1 MENGTDS
8 MAASA
13 LSTYTPEEM
22 VQQMKEL
29 ITESNELK
37 EAMKLH
43 NQAMKDRYEELSV
56 CREKQKEEREFYE
69 LKLKEVKQRL
79 LDKCMENE
87 KLQQHLQ
94 NLKEREG
101 AEMEGCM
108 APEKEMRQL
117 ISQVHQ
123 LQAEKANMLGIIS
136 ELQVKLTISAE
147 DSFVETGMNEGEI
160 NRTAKEHQE
169 NSGEMTSNIDI
180 YGRSKTADES
190 KNLQSEELIVSQ
202 LLYCLRNETRK
213 REELEKELQNHKERL
228 SKLEKKT
235 SNCLKSGTQ
244 TEEQA
249 EESSEAVGSEVETL
263 SLQVCAL
270 FKELQEAHEKVKEA
284 ELIQKQLQEKCQV
297 LGRKSSAA
305 ASELEEKQQL
315 IYTIKKLELQV
326 ESMQAEVKLE
336 QAKAHEEKATYS
348 SLQDTNS
355 KLLPELTKAMKTI
368 DEMKLKELHRADKV
382 VVEQLN
388 AKVELAEQVPAAK
401 QLQIDEMKQIIA
413 NYLGWGP
420 GQYWFQDHKG
430 SSQNDQLLRAP
441 LTEFIQWMQKKG
453 LINKPGEMMETAR
466 LQAAGKELQK
476 EGKVGTRGVVT
487 RLQTLGSVKRLLA
500 KAPFKDSKGMVEF
513 GCILPRIMLSL
524 PEEPE
529 LKKQPPKYEDTEVP
543 SVSPSAPSTPPFT
556 QLASNVEVEGSAQKV
571 EAAAEKGMTRGF
583 TDWTLIA
590 RNCVLEGVSLGPPD
604 GDGGIMVCPVTQGQE
619 GRHWSPLDY
628 KLLREW
634 QKVVKEEGVNG
645 ANMRGRDINA
655 AVRAA

>member
-1 MENGTDS
+1 

-29 ITESNELK
+29 TAESNELK
-37 EAMKLH
+37 EAIKLH
-43 NQAMKDRYEELSV
+43 NQAMKDRYEELSI
-56 CREKQKEEREFYE
+56 CREKQKEEGFYE
-69 LKLKEVKQRL
+69 LKLKEVKQCL

-202 LLYCLRNETRK
+202 LLYCLRNETQK

-368 DEMKLKELHRADKV
+368 DEMKLKELHRADKLTIVLLLSGVFGIVRAHSV
-382 VVEQLN
+382 VRGRGGFGSTGAPAVLLAIDIARGKPEE
-388 AKVELAEQVPAAK
+388 KVTIKHPNGQSLALSMLIDTGADVTIIPATK
-401 QLQIDEMKQIIA
+401 WPCYITD
-413 NYLGWGP
+413 
-420 GQYWFQDHKG
+420 
-430 SSQNDQLLRAP
+430 S
-441 LTEFIQWMQKKG
+441 
-453 LINKPGEMMETAR
+453 
-466 LQAAGKELQK
+466 
-476 EGKVGTRGVVT
+476 
-487 RLQTLGSVKRLLA
+487 LQTLELRAVVWAFQQWHDEPLNVVSDSLYVVGTTQRLERAMIKTNSDVRSMCMSVLTLTRMRYGPLL
-500 KAPFKDSKGMVEF
+500 KQG
-513 GCILPRIMLSL
+513 
-524 PEEPE
+524 
-529 LKKQPPKYEDTEVP
+529 KQP
-543 SVSPSAPSTPPFT
+543 
-556 QLASNVEVEGSAQKV
+556 
-571 EAAAEKGMTRGF
+571 
-583 TDWTLIA
+583 
-590 RNCVLEGVSLGPPD
+590 
-604 GDGGIMVCPVTQGQE
+604 
-619 GRHWSPLDY
+619 
-628 KLLREW
+628 
-634 QKVVKEEGVNG
+634 
-645 ANMRGRDINA
+645 NMF
-655 AVRAA
+655 

>member
-1 MENGTDS
+1 MRGRDIHAAAQVARGEARRWLPLRRAQCREKRRAEAGFCHGRRGRARPVTRRIRVYASEMSSKLKSHPAENGEHPKRKMENGTDS

-29 ITESNELK
+29 ITENSELK

-43 NQAMKDRYEELSV
+43 NQAMKDRYEELSI
-56 CREKQKEEREFYE
+56 CREKQKEERDFYE
-69 LKLKEVKQRL
+69 LKFKEVTCL

-87 KLQQHLQ
+87 KLQQQLQ

-108 APEKEMRQL
+108 VPAKEMRQL
-117 ISQVHQ
+117 ISQVQ
-123 LQAEKANMLGIIS
+123 RLQAEKADMLGIIS
-136 ELQVKLTISAE
+136 DLQVKLNISAE

-169 NSGEMTSNIDI
+169 NSGEMTSNTDI

-202 LLYCLRNETRK
+202 LLYCLRNETQK

-244 TEEQA
+244 TEQQA
-249 EESSEAVGSEVETL
+249 EESAEAVGSEVETL

-284 ELIQKQLQEKCQV
+284 ELIQKRLQEKCQV
-297 LGRKSSAA
+297 LERKSSAA

-336 QAKAHEEKATYS
+336 QAKAHEEKVRYS

-355 KLLPELTKAMKTI
+355 KLLPELTKAMKAI
-368 DEMKLKELHRADKV
+368 DEMKLKELHRVDKV

-388 AKVELAEQVPAAK
+388 AKVELAEQAPAAK

-413 NYLGWGP
+413 NYFHP
-420 GQYWFQDHKG
+420 DSNREYQSDMYEK
-430 SSQNDQLLRAP
+430 DQ
-441 LTEFIQWMQKKG
+441 
-453 LINKPGEMMETAR
+453 
-466 LQAAGKELQK
+466 
-476 EGKVGTRGVVT
+476 
-487 RLQTLGSVKRLLA
+487 
-500 KAPFKDSKGMVEF
+500 
-513 GCILPRIMLSL
+513 
-524 PEEPE
+524 
-529 LKKQPPKYEDTEVP
+529 
-543 SVSPSAPSTPPFT
+543 
-556 QLASNVEVEGSAQKV
+556 
-571 EAAAEKGMTRGF
+571 
-583 TDWTLIA
+583 
-590 RNCVLEGVSLGPPD
+590 
-604 GDGGIMVCPVTQGQE
+604 QE
-619 GRHWSPLDY
+619 
-628 KLLREW
+628 
-634 QKVVKEEGVNG
+634 
-645 ANMRGRDINA
+645 
-655 AVRAA
+655 

>member
-1 MENGTDS
+1 MTTDSIHNQENLPLPHLADLSLSKAKSIGDSDNASVIMRARCREKRRAQADFCHGRYGRARPVTRRIQVYASEMSSKLKSHPAENGEHPKRKPENGTDS

-29 ITESNELK
+29 TAESNELK

-43 NQAMKDRYEELSV
+43 NQAMKDRYEELSI

-69 LKLKEVKQRL
+69 LKFKEVKQCL

-87 KLQQHLQ
+87 KLQHHLQ

-136 ELQVKLTISAE
+136 DLQVKLTISAE

-180 YGRSKTADES
+180 YGRSTTADES

-202 LLYCLRNETRK
+202 LLYCLRNETQK
-213 REELEKELQNHKERL
+213 REELEKELQDHKERL

-244 TEEQA
+244 TEQQA

-297 LGRKSSAA
+297 LERKSSAA

-336 QAKAHEEKATYS
+336 QAKAHEEKAYS

-368 DEMKLKELHRADKV
+368 DEMKLKELHRVDKV

-401 QLQIDEMKQIIA
+401 QLQIDEMKQITA
-413 NYLGWGP
+413 NYLLLTGGAP
-420 GQYWFQDHKG
+420 VRLGLVCRQESRQ
-430 SSQNDQLLRAP
+430 QLLQR
-441 LTEFIQWMQKKG
+441 K
-453 LINKPGEMMETAR
+453 
-466 LQAAGKELQK
+466 
-476 EGKVGTRGVVT
+476 
-487 RLQTLGSVKRLLA
+487 
-500 KAPFKDSKGMVEF
+500 
-513 GCILPRIMLSL
+513 
-524 PEEPE
+524 
-529 LKKQPPKYEDTEVP
+529 
-543 SVSPSAPSTPPFT
+543 
-556 QLASNVEVEGSAQKV
+556 EVEPKENMDFQEVEDMVKDGKQEEVNHLAPVSASD
-571 EAAAEKGMTRGF
+571 AEKKDTRRRTG
-583 TDWTLIA
+583 
-590 RNCVLEGVSLGPPD
+590 
-604 GDGGIMVCPVTQGQE
+604 
-619 GRHWSPLDY
+619 HY
-628 KLLREW
+628 KR
-634 QKVVKEEGVNG
+634 KR
-645 ANMRGRDINA
+645 M
-655 AVRAA
+655 